1 MNRKRYPSDL
11 TNREWVLLQPLVPGA
26 KSGGRPRKSD
36 LHEVINATTYPLRTG
51 CAWRM
56 LPHEFPHGQT
66 VYEYFAAWRDAG
78 IWEGIHTALREQ
90 LRIRQSRSATPSA
103 GIVDSQSVRS
113 TEKGGHSETMMQPKK
128 STAVNLIC

>member
-11 TNREWVLLQPLVPGA
+11 TNREWVLLQPLLPEA
-26 KSGGRPRKSD
+26 KSGGRPRKTD
-36 LHEVINATTYPLRTG
+36 LREVINATTYLLRTG

-56 LPHEFPHGQT
+56 LPHEFPPWQT

-90 LRIRQSRSATPSA
+90 LRIRQGRSATPSA
-103 GIVDSQSVRS
+103 AIVDSQSVRS
-113 TEKGGHSETMMQPKK
+113 TEKGGHSEAMTQPKK
-128 STAVNLIC
+128 SRAVNVIC

>member
-11 TNREWVLLQPLVPGA
+11 TNQEWVLLQPLLPRA
-26 KSGGRPRKSD
+26 KSGGRPRKTD
-36 LHEVINATTYPLRTG
+36 LREVINATTYLLRTG

-56 LPHEFPHGQT
+56 LPHEFPPWQT

-90 LRIRQSRSATPSA
+90 LRVRQSRSATPSA

-113 TEKGGHSETMMQPKK
+113 TEKGGYSEAMTQPKK
-128 STAVNLIC
+128 SRAVNVIC